1 MYEYVIKGGHL
12 FQKGIQ
18 DLAVEGGRIAAI
30 EPAITG
36 TAEKTIDATGK
47 TIFPGFLDVHTHT
60 DKSLTSDR
68 VLNTSG
74 TLLEAIQHMD
84 RYFETVHKND
94 ILQRGIRMV
103 EMSIRQG
110 VSGIRSHIT
119 IQPSTGMRI
128 WNASLELKKLFQEM
142 ITLQLVVFPG
152 AVKRLEKGDDVFVR
166 IEKILKTGA
175 DGLGGCPT
183 LSEDHV
189 VFTDTLFDLAKYY
202 DVPLDL
208 HVDESDD
215 PDASALE
222 YLAVKTIKEGMEGR
236 VTAGHC
242 TSLSAIP
249 LQKAAEIIKKVK
261 EAGLNIVTLPACNLY
276 LMGRGDTVNR
286 RRGTTRIREFLDAGV
301 NISLASDNIR
311 DPFRP
316 YGNGNLLEEALL
328 AAQVFQAGTREAF
341 LETLPMI
348 TENPALTM
356 GLDDYGL
363 QEGAPADLVIID
375 APDPYSALI
384 DQSFKSVI
392 MLKGKVVIERELT
405 LTSYINPAVMGK
417 K

>member
-1 MYEYVIKGGHL
+1 MYEYIIKGGHL
-12 FQKGIQ
+12 FQKGVQ
-18 DLAVEGGRIAAI
+18 DLAVEGGKIAAI
-30 EPAITG
+30 GPSLRG
-36 TAEKTIDATGK
+36 TAGKTIDAAGK
-47 TIFPGFLDVHTHT
+47 TIFPGFVDVHTHT
-60 DKSLTSDR
+60 DKSLTSGH
-68 VLNTSG
+68 VPNTSG
-74 TLLEAIQHMD
+74 TLHEAIENMD
-84 RYFETVHKND
+84 RYFETADEED
-94 ILQRGIRMV
+94 ILRRGIEMV

-110 VSGIRSHIT
+110 VSGIRTHIT

-152 AVKRLEKGDDVFVR
+152 AVKRLEKGDHVYER
-166 IEKILKTGA
+166 TEKILKTGA

-183 LSEDHV
+183 LSEDHA

-202 DVPLDL
+202 VVPLDL

-222 YLAVKTIKEGMEGR
+222 YLAEKTIKEGMEGR

-242 TSLSAIP
+242 TSLSAVP
-249 LQKAAEIIKKVK
+249 AKKASEIIKKVK
-261 EAGLNIVTLPACNLY
+261 DAGLNIVTLPACNLY

-316 YGNGNLLEEALL
+316 YGNGDLLEEALL
-328 AAQVFQAGTREAF
+328 AAQIFQAGTREAF

-348 TENPALTM
+348 TGNPALTM

-363 QEGAPADLVIID
+363 REGASADLVIID
-375 APDPYSALI
+375 TPDPYSAVI
-384 DQSFKSVI
+384 DQGFKSVV
-392 MLKGKVVIERELT
+392 MLKGKVVIQRELT
-405 LTSYINPAVMGK
+405 LTSYISPAAMGK